1 MNTMVQL
8 NNEERK
14 FKRIFIKFIKE
25 ENAYIKYIKDFN
37 KLHRKLYNK
46 LYTPLNSNY
55 DYSFNAFVK
64 RIHKNNDYFI
74 INSFNWFD
82 SNNEDLW
89 EMLGEKEI
97 DENIIYE
104 QL

>member
-1 MNTMVQL
+1 MIRL

-14 FKRIFIKFIKE
+14 FKRIFINFIKE

-37 KLHRKLYNK
+37 KLHRKLYSK
-46 LYTPLNSNY
+46 LYAPLDSNY

-89 EMLGEKEI
+89 NKLGEKEI
-97 DENIIYE
+97 VENIIYK

>member
-1 MNTMVQL
+1 MIQL

-14 FKRIFIKFIKE
+14 FKRVFINFLKD

-37 KLHRKLYNK
+37 KLHRKLYSK
-46 LYTPLNSNY
+46 IYTPLDSNY
-55 DYSFNAFVK
+55 DYSFNAFVR
-64 RIHKNNDYFI
+64 RIHNNKDYFI
-74 INSFNWFD
+74 INSFNWSD
-82 SNNEDLW
+82 SNNEGLW

-97 DENIIYE
+97 VENIIYE

>member
-1 MNTMVQL
+1 MIQL

-14 FKRIFIKFIKE
+14 FKRVFINFLKD

-37 KLHRKLYNK
+37 KLHRKLCSK
-46 LYTPLNSNY
+46 LSTPLDSNY

-64 RIHKNNDYFI
+64 RIHKNNNYFI
-74 INSFNWFD
+74 INSFKRSD
-82 SNNEDLW
+82 TNNEGLW
-89 EMLGEKEI
+89 KMLGEKEI
-97 DENIIYE
+97 VENIIYE

>member
-1 MNTMVQL
+1 MVQL

-37 KLHRKLYNK
+37 KLHRKLYSK
-46 LYTPLNSNY
+46 LYTPLDSNY
-55 DYSFNAFVK
+55 DYSFNAFVR
-64 RIHKNNDYFI
+64 RIHNNKDYFI
-74 INSFNWFD
+74 INSFNWSD
-82 SNNEDLW
+82 SNNEGLW

-97 DENIIYE
+97 TENIIYE

>member
-1 MNTMVQL
+1 MVQL

-37 KLHRKLYNK
+37 KLHRKLYSK
-46 LYTPLNSNY
+46 LSTPLNSNY

-74 INSFNWFD
+74 INSFKWSD
-82 SNNEDLW
+82 SNNEYLW
-89 EMLGEKEI
+89 KRLGEKEI
-97 DENIIYE
+97 TEDIIYE
-104 QL
+104 QLWH

>member
-1 MNTMVQL
+1 MVQL

>member
-1 MNTMVQL
+1 MVQL

-37 KLHRKLYNK
+37 KLHRKLYSK
-46 LYTPLNSNY
+46 LYTPLDSNY
-55 DYSFNAFVK
+55 DYSFNAFVR
-64 RIHKNNDYFI
+64 RIHNNKNYFI
-74 INSFNWFD
+74 INSFKWSD
-82 SNNEDLW
+82 SNNEYLW
-89 EMLGEKEI
+89 ERLWEKEI
-97 DENIIYE
+97 NENIMYE